1 MNKIAIMQP
10 YFSPHI
16 GYFQLIDSVD
26 FFVFYDDVNFI
37 KRGWINRNYITVNK
51 ELQRFTIP
59 LKNPSQNKKINQ
71 IEVNWN
77 SKEMNKL
84 IKTFHYNFKDK
95 PLATK
100 IIKEIVQS
108 KPLTIADMAISSI
121 KLASNYLGLTTK
133 FERSSNL
140 NYKRYNNKV
149 LNLANICKLK
159 NLTNYVNAEGGQEI
173 YTKQEFLDHDISLQF
188 IKGLYSPSILE
199 IIDNSETKE
208 KLKQYEYI

>member
-84 IKTFHYNFKDK
+84 IKTFH
-95 PLATK
+95 
-100 IIKEIVQS
+100 
-108 KPLTIADMAISSI
+108 
-121 KLASNYLGLTTK
+121 
-133 FERSSNL
+133 
-140 NYKRYNNKV
+140 
-149 LNLANICKLK
+149 
-159 NLTNYVNAEGGQEI
+159 
-173 YTKQEFLDHDISLQF
+173 
-188 IKGLYSPSILE
+188 
-199 IIDNSETKE
+199 
-208 KLKQYEYI
+208 